1 MDMIVTRNATWTLD
15 LAVLTTWYPKPKHVR
30 KSKIHVM
37 NSGHSS
43 SLPLFSGMAFMMGPR
58 PSSFARPSGTLST
71 SFAVEPPSRRDG
83 TQCLMIPRSARVP
96 TN

>member
-1 MDMIVTRNATWTLD
+1 MQLGPWTLPI
-15 LAVLTTWYPKPKHVR
+15 AVLTTWYPKPKHVR

-58 PSSFARPSGTLST
+58 PSKLCEAFGDTLGLSR
-71 SFAVEPPSRRDG
+71 SSLSRRDG

-96 TN
+96 TS